1 MKQEKKVNSYLRA
14 IKIIALACV
23 IGGVIG
29 GVTGA
34 IRFVLL
40 SRGVA
45 VSGDW
50 VLQQIR
56 SQLVPILGIIF
67 AVTVI
72 LEELCFH
79 KLKGICE
86 KQITAEDEECDQLE
100 YEEERTGAFGTN
112 LNVLSQVVSIFFLTF
127 GYSMKYIEADV
138 YVPEEVPQETED
150 IAQAEPKPDL
160 IEGGTIYNLEELSDF
175 DFLLSH
181 FYTVESN
188 TSISAAELNV
198 EKLLDKDM
206 TIDCDVDGPQILI
219 YHTHSQEGFVDSVP
233 GDNSTTIMGA
243 GEYLSELL
251 REKGFEVMHVT
262 SVYDLVDGELDRNE
276 AYSRAEKEISQIL
289 EEYPSIQAVIDLHR
303 DGVNENTHL
312 VTEINGKPMAR
323 FMFFNGLSRTKKNG
337 PIDYL
342 YNPYIEDNLALTLQ
356 LKLLCDQYYPGL
368 SRNIYLKS
376 LRYNLHLSDKA
387 LLIEVGAQTNTL
399 QEILNTME
407 PLSVLL
413 AKVFGV

>member
-1 MKQEKKVNSYLRA
+1 MKQEKKEKKVNSYLRG
-14 IKIIALACV
+14 IKVIALACV

-127 GYSMKYIEADV
+127 GYSMKYIEADDHAYSFLV
-138 YVPEEVPQETED
+138 ACVIFVVSYIYIYFWQIRYV
-150 IAQAEPKPDL
+150 
-160 IEGGTIYNLEELSDF
+160 
-175 DFLLSH
+175 
-181 FYTVESN
+181 
-188 TSISAAELNV
+188 
-198 EKLLDKDM
+198 KLLQK
-206 TIDCDVDGPQILI
+206 
-219 YHTHSQEGFVDSVP
+219 THPEKKGDPSSTKFQE
-233 GDNSTTIMGA
+233 
-243 GEYLSELL
+243 
-251 REKGFEVMHVT
+251 
-262 SVYDLVDGELDRNE
+262 
-276 AYSRAEKEISQIL
+276 
-289 EEYPSIQAVIDLHR
+289 
-303 DGVNENTHL
+303 
-312 VTEINGKPMAR
+312 
-323 FMFFNGLSRTKKNG
+323 
-337 PIDYL
+337 
-342 YNPYIEDNLALTLQ
+342 
-356 LKLLCDQYYPGL
+356 
-368 SRNIYLKS
+368 
-376 LRYNLHLSDKA
+376 
-387 LLIEVGAQTNTL
+387 
-399 QEILNTME
+399 
-407 PLSVLL
+407 
-413 AKVFGV
+413 

>member
-1 MKQEKKVNSYLRA
+1 MKKEQR
-14 IKIIALACV
+14 IC
-23 IGGVIG
+23 
-29 GVTGA
+29 
-34 IRFVLL
+34 VLL
-40 SRGVA
+40 A
-45 VSGDW
+45 
-50 VLQQIR
+50 IM
-56 SQLVPILGIIF
+56 ILGIWGLEAKSSGSLIPKSWKIRMIQSVQENAERLYMPGVTYTEKKQGEIRVTE
-67 AVTVI
+67 AVVHMASALIPLGNYVT
-72 LEELCFH
+72 EREAAEL
-79 KLKGICE
+79 L
-86 KQITAEDEECDQLE
+86 TEDEATYAILAKKQA
-100 YEEERTGAFGTN
+100 EEENSVDENGQLIGKDKSEETRQASVPTMDLSMER
-112 LNVLSQVVSIFFLTF
+112 LNDFEYLVS
-127 GYSMKYIEADV
+127 
-138 YVPEEVPQETED
+138 
-150 IAQAEPKPDL
+150 
-160 IEGGTIYNLEELSDF
+160 N
-175 DFLLSH
+175 
-181 FYTVESN
+181 FYTVDSVTYIN
-188 TSISAAELNV
+188 PSELNAS
-198 EKLLDKDM
+198 ELLGKDLR
-206 TIDCDVDGPQILI
+206 IDLSTGGSKILI

-262 SVYDLVDGELDRNE
+262 SVYDLVDGKLDRNE

>member
-1 MKQEKKVNSYLRA
+1 MKQEKKVNSYLRG

-56 SQLVPILGIIF
+56 SLLVPILGIIF

-127 GYSMKYIEADV
+127 GYSMKYIEADDHAYSFLV
-138 YVPEEVPQETED
+138 ACVIFVVSYIYIYFWQIRYV
-150 IAQAEPKPDL
+150 
-160 IEGGTIYNLEELSDF
+160 
-175 DFLLSH
+175 
-181 FYTVESN
+181 
-188 TSISAAELNV
+188 
-198 EKLLDKDM
+198 KLLQKTHPEKKGDPSSTKFQEQWLES
-206 TIDCDVDGPQILI
+206 CDEAEKECIYQASYKGYQTVMKWAPIL
-219 YHTHSQEGFVDSVP
+219 TFVALILHMFFDTGILAIVMPSV
-233 GDNSTTIMGA
+233 IW
-243 GEYLSELL
+243 L
-251 REKGFEVMHVT
+251 VT
-262 SVYDLVDGELDRNE
+262 SVTYCRACLQNKGE
-276 AYSRAEKEISQIL
+276 K
-289 EEYPSIQAVIDLHR
+289 
-303 DGVNENTHL
+303 
-312 VTEINGKPMAR
+312 
-323 FMFFNGLSRTKKNG
+323 LSK
-337 PIDYL
+337 
-342 YNPYIEDNLALTLQ
+342 
-356 LKLLCDQYYPGL
+356 
-368 SRNIYLKS
+368 
-376 LRYNLHLSDKA
+376 
-387 LLIEVGAQTNTL
+387 
-399 QEILNTME
+399 
-407 PLSVLL
+407 
-413 AKVFGV
+413 

>member
-127 GYSMKYIEADV
+127 GYSMKYIEADDHAYSFLV
-138 YVPEEVPQETED
+138 ACVIFVVSYIYIYFWQIRYV
-150 IAQAEPKPDL
+150 
-160 IEGGTIYNLEELSDF
+160 
-175 DFLLSH
+175 
-181 FYTVESN
+181 
-188 TSISAAELNV
+188 
-198 EKLLDKDM
+198 KLLEKTHPEKKGDPSSTKFQEQWLES
-206 TIDCDVDGPQILI
+206 CD
-219 YHTHSQEGFVDSVP
+219 E
-233 GDNSTTIMGA
+233 
-243 GEYLSELL
+243 
-251 REKGFEVMHVT
+251 
-262 SVYDLVDGELDRNE
+262 
-276 AYSRAEKEISQIL
+276 AEKEMVYQSAYKAYMALGKMIQIL
-289 EEYPSIQAVIDLHR
+289 LCATMILHLVFHTGILAVIVV
-303 DGVNENTHL
+303 GV
-312 VTEINGKPMAR
+312 
-323 FMFFNGLSRTKKNG
+323 
-337 PIDYL
+337 
-342 YNPYIEDNLALTLQ
+342 
-356 LKLLCDQYYPGL
+356 
-368 SRNIYLKS
+368 IYLTMTLTYHRSCVS
-376 LRYNLHLSDKA
+376 LQKAKLNL
-387 LLIEVGAQTNTL
+387 
-399 QEILNTME
+399 
-407 PLSVLL
+407 
-413 AKVFGV
+413 

>member
-56 SQLVPILGIIF
+56 SLLVPILGIIF

-127 GYSMKYIEADV
+127 GYSMKYIEADDHAYSFLV
-138 YVPEEVPQETED
+138 ACVIFVVSY
-150 IAQAEPKPDL
+150 
-160 IEGGTIYNLEELSDF
+160 IYIYF
-175 DFLLSH
+175 WQIRF
-181 FYTVESN
+181 V
-188 TSISAAELNV
+188 
-198 EKLLDKDM
+198 KLLQKTHPEKKGDPSSAKFQEQWLES
-206 TIDCDVDGPQILI
+206 CD
-219 YHTHSQEGFVDSVP
+219 E
-233 GDNSTTIMGA
+233 
-243 GEYLSELL
+243 
-251 REKGFEVMHVT
+251 
-262 SVYDLVDGELDRNE
+262 
-276 AYSRAEKEISQIL
+276 AEKECIYQASYKGYLTVMKWAPIL
-289 EEYPSIQAVIDLHR
+289 TFVALILH
-303 DGVNENTHL
+303 
-312 VTEINGKPMAR
+312 
-323 FMFFNGLSRTKKNG
+323 MFFDTGILAIVMPSVIWLITSVTYCRACLQNKGEKLSK
-337 PIDYL
+337 
-342 YNPYIEDNLALTLQ
+342 
-356 LKLLCDQYYPGL
+356 
-368 SRNIYLKS
+368 
-376 LRYNLHLSDKA
+376 
-387 LLIEVGAQTNTL
+387 
-399 QEILNTME
+399 
-407 PLSVLL
+407 
-413 AKVFGV
+413 

>member
-112 LNVLSQVVSIFFLTF
+112 LNVLSQVM
-127 GYSMKYIEADV
+127 G
-138 YVPEEVPQETED
+138 Q
-150 IAQAEPKPDL
+150 Q
-160 IEGGTIYNLEELSDF
+160 
-175 DFLLSH
+175 
-181 FYTVESN
+181 
-188 TSISAAELNV
+188 
-198 EKLLDKDM
+198 
-206 TIDCDVDGPQILI
+206 
-219 YHTHSQEGFVDSVP
+219 GFCCS
-233 GDNSTTIMGA
+233 
-243 GEYLSELL
+243 
-251 REKGFEVMHVT
+251 
-262 SVYDLVDGELDRNE
+262 
-276 AYSRAEKEISQIL
+276 
-289 EEYPSIQAVIDLHR
+289 
-303 DGVNENTHL
+303 
-312 VTEINGKPMAR
+312 
-323 FMFFNGLSRTKKNG
+323 
-337 PIDYL
+337 
-342 YNPYIEDNLALTLQ
+342 
-356 LKLLCDQYYPGL
+356 
-368 SRNIYLKS
+368 
-376 LRYNLHLSDKA
+376 
-387 LLIEVGAQTNTL
+387 
-399 QEILNTME
+399 
-407 PLSVLL
+407 
-413 AKVFGV
+413 